1 MFIILPP
8 LLRIMDFNELFGK
21 ASGNKDNVLDE
32 LNVLA
37 LNIQVLNQSLA
48 TSNIGD
54 DPVLRKKIS
63 EVVDHI
69 NFLYG
74 QISKI
79 QKNVDSNIDKGFES
93 IAVYFRDVEKRIDII
108 AQLANQLYQIN
119 QVELIR
125 MQDNIDAL
133 DKIVSSNK
141 ELWQRLN
148 TMKIEMLKNPKRE
161 KFKVFANDLA
171 TGELKETEI
180 KDVSS
185 LVKQTDAIVKKIE
198 EN

>member
-1 MFIILPP
+1 
-8 LLRIMDFNELFGK
+8 
-21 ASGNKDNVLDE
+21 
-32 LNVLA
+32 
-37 LNIQVLNQSLA
+37 
-48 TSNIGD
+48 
-54 DPVLRKKIS
+54 
-63 EVVDHI
+63 
-69 NFLYG
+69 
-74 QISKI
+74 
-79 QKNVDSNIDKGFES
+79 
-93 IAVYFRDVEKRIDII
+93 VEKRIDII

-180 KDVSS
+180 KDVNS

>member
-1 MFIILPP
+1 
-8 LLRIMDFNELFGK
+8 MDLNELFGK
-21 ASGNKDNVLDE
+21 ASGKKDNVLDE

-48 TSNIGD
+48 TSNMGD
-54 DPVLRKKIS
+54 DPVLRKKIT

-69 NFLYG
+69 NYLYSV
-74 QISKI
+74 ITKI
-79 QKNVDSNIDKGFES
+79 EKNVDDNIDKGFES
-93 IAVYFRDVEKRIDII
+93 IAQYFKNVERRIDII

-119 QVELIR
+119 QVELMR

-148 TMKIEMLKNPKRE
+148 TMKIEMLKNPRKE
-161 KFKVFANDLA
+161 KFKVYTNDLA

-180 KDVSS
+180 SDVNS
-185 LVKQTDAIVKKIE
+185 LVKKTDEIVKKIE